1 MKAFLFFAIAPAATL
16 AFLPTIRR
24 PTYIHQ
30 VKTTK
35 TTSMYYVPPHQQAS
49 LTSDIVELKD
59 EAPEL
64 DTTPS
69 KHCIPLEEIDLDDLP
84 KVGGKTA
91 SLGELIQRLTPLGVA
106 IPGGFA
112 VSSTAYDAVL
122 DRYQLRERLQ
132 LLLKDVDVSNLDHL
146 ADIGRQAR
154 QMIMHAGLPDNVRKD
169 IIESYTAM
177 SKDGRDVSVAVR
189 SSATAE
195 DLPTASF
202 AGQQAS
208 FLNVVGPNAVVD
220 TVLECLASV
229 FTDRAI
235 TYRVHNNFDH
245 MMVKGAV
252 VVQLMVRSD
261 IASAGVAFT
270 LDPDTGF
277 RDAVVIT
284 GSYGLGESVVGGKV
298 DPDEIQVFKPMI
310 DVAEDP
316 IIRRRIGRKQ
326 TSIVY
331 TRGVSH
337 TRTKTIE
344 TKEADT
350 FKPCISDEE
359 AKTLAKWCVDIEKHY
374 SEHHG
379 KPTPMDIEWAKD
391 GITGELFIVQA
402 RPETVR
408 SRIGQGALTQT
419 IVKKTGKTVVE
430 GTAIGSDAAT
440 GTVRVIHD
448 LRDMSQMRKGDILV
462 ADMTDPDWV
471 PAIRMASAV
480 VTNRGGRTCHAAI
493 VSRELGVP
501 CIVGTKDATEVLKT
515 GKTYT
520 VDCSHGNSGRVHE
533 GSAQIDKTEFS
544 VEDLPKTKT
553 KIQLILAD
561 PDAALAHSGLPVA
574 GVGLVRQEFVVAN
587 HIGIHPNAV
596 LFPEKVSQEALA
608 QIAEKS
614 RNDPSPKDFFLRKL
628 SEGVGSIAAAF
639 YPRPIIV
646 RLGDFKSNEY
656 CRLIGGEQ
664 FEPKEENPMLGLRG
678 ASRYLHPDFKDA
690 FDLECEALSHV
701 RKEMGLTN
709 VQLMVPFCRT
719 VEEGKGVLDALA
731 KNGLKQGE
739 KGLKVWVMCEVPS
752 NVLAIDDF
760 ASIFDG
766 FSIGSNDLTQLVL
779 GCDRDS
785 GDLAHIFDESNSAVT
800 AAISQAIQGAHRNGL
815 PVGLCGQAPSDK
827 PEFAA
832 FLVEE
837 GIDSI
842 SLTPDSVMRAIQTV
856 ANAEKRL
863 GISAID
869 VEDLKSEISDV
880 ITQEKTEIGT
890 TKAASA

>member
-1 MKAFLFFAIAPAATL
+1 
-16 AFLPTIRR
+16 
-24 PTYIHQ
+24 
-30 VKTTK
+30 
-35 TTSMYYVPPHQQAS
+35 
-49 LTSDIVELKD
+49 
-59 EAPEL
+59 
-64 DTTPS
+64 
-69 KHCIPLEEIDLDDLP
+69 
-84 KVGGKTA
+84 
-91 SLGELIQRLTPLGVA
+91 
-106 IPGGFA
+106 
-112 VSSTAYDAVL
+112 
-122 DRYQLRERLQ
+122 
-132 LLLKDVDVSNLDHL
+132 
-146 ADIGRQAR
+146 
-154 QMIMHAGLPDNVRKD
+154 MIMHAGLPDNVRKD

-462 ADMTDPDWV
+462 ADMTDPDCKF
-471 PAIRMASAV
+471 AFSCILIDIASGGYQIL
-480 VTNRGGRTCHAAI
+480 TISFPSRHRGSCHSNGICGGDQSGRTHVPRSYCEQRTWRPLYCWNQRCHRSI
-493 VSRELGVP
+493 ENR
-501 CIVGTKDATEVLKT
+501 KDL
-515 GKTYT
+515 
-520 VDCSHGNSGRVHE
+520 H
-533 GSAQIDKTEFS
+533 
-544 VEDLPKTKT
+544 
-553 KIQLILAD
+553 
-561 PDAALAHSGLPVA
+561 
-574 GVGLVRQEFVVAN
+574 
-587 HIGIHPNAV
+587 
-596 LFPEKVSQEALA
+596 
-608 QIAEKS
+608 
-614 RNDPSPKDFFLRKL
+614 
-628 SEGVGSIAAAF
+628 
-639 YPRPIIV
+639 
-646 RLGDFKSNEY
+646 
-656 CRLIGGEQ
+656 CRLLSRQ
-664 FEPKEENPMLGLRG
+664 LG
-678 ASRYLHPDFKDA
+678 
-690 FDLECEALSHV
+690 
-701 RKEMGLTN
+701 
-709 VQLMVPFCRT
+709 
-719 VEEGKGVLDALA
+719 
-731 KNGLKQGE
+731 
-739 KGLKVWVMCEVPS
+739 
-752 NVLAIDDF
+752 
-760 ASIFDG
+760 
-766 FSIGSNDLTQLVL
+766 
-779 GCDRDS
+779 
-785 GDLAHIFDESNSAVT
+785 
-800 AAISQAIQGAHRNGL
+800 
-815 PVGLCGQAPSDK
+815 
-827 PEFAA
+827 
-832 FLVEE
+832 
-837 GIDSI
+837 
-842 SLTPDSVMRAIQTV
+842 
-856 ANAEKRL
+856 
-863 GISAID
+863 
-869 VEDLKSEISDV
+869 KSS
-880 ITQEKTEIGT
+880 
-890 TKAASA
+890 